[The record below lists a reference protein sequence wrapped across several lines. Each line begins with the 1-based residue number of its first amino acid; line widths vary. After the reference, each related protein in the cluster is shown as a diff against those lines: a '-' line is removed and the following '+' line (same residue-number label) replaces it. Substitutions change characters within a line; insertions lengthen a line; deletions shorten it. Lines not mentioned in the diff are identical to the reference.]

1 MRFAALLASTLLLTT
16 AACAVPGAD
25 EEDRASATSD
35 LVNGGD
41 YSACSLSRSSILAS
55 TSPARQRAIQ
65 RGFAWLDTNVQYSQ
79 SASHQG
85 YRTDCSGFVSMCWEL
100 GSSPNTASFMAGSGK
115 ATQLRS
121 FDDLIPGDAFIR
133 SGHAA
138 LFLGWEDDARTS
150 ACIIELASTA
160 SDMKFRS
167 RKTSALQSSGTKA
180 FRADY
185 LSGDMGLAQGATTE
199 DEDEPTP
206 TPPPPPATNDDPPAN
221 DDPPTPTPPPSEP
234 DTDTEDDLEGTPP
247 GADDTEDSESYEVP
261 LEPSESEGDPGDD
274 YEPQTT
280 RKRSRD
286 NSSAKALGNAGCSA
300 APGSAAGS
308 GLPILGAL
316 FAANVIAR
324 RARRRPNA

>member
-1 MRFAALLASTLLLTT
+1 MRLAVLLASTVVLTT
-16 AACAVPGAD
+16 VACAAPDDLD
-25 EEDRASATSD
+25 EQRASATSD

-41 YSACSLSRSSILAS
+41 YSACSLSRSAILAS

-65 RGFAWLDTNVQYSQ
+65 RGFSWLDTNVQYSQ

-100 GSSPNTASFMAGSGK
+100 GSSPNTASFMAGTGK
-115 ATQLRS
+115 ATPLPS
-121 FDDLIPGDAFIR
+121 YDDILPGDAFIR

-138 LFLGWEDDARTS
+138 LFLGWEDAAHTS

-167 RKTSALQSSGTKA
+167 RTTSALKSSGTKA

-185 LSGDMGLAQGATTE
+185 LAGDLGVAQGQATE
-199 DEDEPTP
+199 DADPTP
-206 TPPPPPATNDDPPAN
+206 TPTPTTEDDPPAE
-221 DDPPTPTPPPSEP
+221 DDPPTPTPPPEQP
-234 DTDTEDDLEGTPP
+234 EDEADEADAPP
-247 GADDTEDSESYEVP
+247 PSDDDTEDANSYEVP
-261 LEPSESEGDPGDD
+261 LEPSEGDPGDE
-274 YEPQTT
+274 YEPSETT
-280 RKRSRD
+280 SKRKRSA
-286 NSSAKALGNAGCSA
+286 SPQTLGNAGCSA
-300 APGSAAGS
+300 APGGAAGS

-316 FAANVIAR
+316 FAANVLAR